1 MSLDIDNHDIDIDN
15 HDIDLDNLD
24 QTFWEKNLSKVG
36 FSWVAFT
43 NALPRCNTSSSFG
56 HQVFTIAFDWYVL
69 HVLHLLNKKSESY
82 AGLIGIS

>member
-1 MSLDIDNHDIDIDN
+1 MSPDLDNHDIN
-15 HDIDLDNLD
+15 LDNLD
-24 QTFWEKNLSKVG
+24 PTFREKNLSKVG

-69 HVLHLLNKKSESY
+69 HVLHLLIKKSERY

>member
-1 MSLDIDNHDIDIDN
+1 MTLILTTSIQH
-15 HDIDLDNLD
+15 
-24 QTFWEKNLSKVG
+24 FERENLSKVG

-43 NALPRCNTSSSFG
+43 IPLPRCYPSSSFG

-69 HVLHLLNKKSESY
+69 HVLHLLIKKSERY

>member
-1 MSLDIDNHDIDIDN
+1 MTLILTTSIQH
-15 HDIDLDNLD
+15 
-24 QTFWEKNLSKVG
+24 FERENLSKVG

-69 HVLHLLNKKSESY
+69 HVLHLLIKKSEHY